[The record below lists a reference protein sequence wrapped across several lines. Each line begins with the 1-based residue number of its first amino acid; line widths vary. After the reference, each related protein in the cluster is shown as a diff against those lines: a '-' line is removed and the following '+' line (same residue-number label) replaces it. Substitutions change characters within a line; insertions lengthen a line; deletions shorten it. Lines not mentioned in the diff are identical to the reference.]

1 MTKGFRFFLIVFIL
15 SLPFF
20 WGVNILEKNLGNFFY
35 WQEMPAQTSQLVLKL
50 SRAKNISGLE
60 IEAKSAISVL
70 VDTAGAEKVLFGKE
84 SNKKMPLA
92 SLSKLMATLIV
103 LENYEPDDVVKISQ
117 NAAQVPESEKTRLRA
132 GEKFLVKD
140 LVYLMLVESN
150 NISTVALAELIGEG
164 KFVELMNI
172 KAKELQLFNTFFA
185 NPTGLD
191 SPGRMNYSTAKDLAK
206 FSKYLSENYPS
217 IWEVLSIPEFNLSL
231 ANGDFHHQ
239 VVNTNQ
245 LLGEIP
251 SIVGGKTGE
260 TPRAGGCL
268 LEVTEAPKGKG
279 YIINVILNSPYRFGE
294 MEKLINWLKSA
305 YQW

>member
-35 WQEMPAQTSQLVLKL
+35 WQEMPAQTSQLVLRL
-50 SRAKNISGLE
+50 SRAKDISDLE
-60 IEAKSAISVL
+60 IEAKSVISVL
-70 VDTAGAEKVLFGKE
+70 VDTAGTEKVLFGKE

-117 NAAQVPESEKTRLRA
+117 NAAQVPESERTRLRV

-172 KAKELQLFNTFFA
+172 KAKELQLINTFFA

-191 SPGRMNYSTAKDLAK
+191 SPGQMNYSTAKDLAK

-231 ANGDFHHQ
+231 VNGDFHHQ

-245 LLGEIP
+245 LLGKVS

-260 TPRAGGCL
+260 TPQAGGCL

-279 YIINVILNSPYRFGE
+279 YIINVILDSPHRFGE

>member
-20 WGVNILEKNLGNFFY
+20 WGVNVLEKEIN
-35 WQEMPAQTSQLVLKL
+35 MAAQVSQFSQSDFEQGIKDVPDLK
-50 SRAKNISGLE
+50 
-60 IEAKSAISVL
+60 IEAESVLSVL
-70 VDTAGAEKVLFGKE
+70 VDTAGAEKVLFEKE

-117 NAAQVPESEKTRLRA
+117 NAAQVPESEKTKLRV

-191 SPGRMNYSTAKDLAK
+191 SPGQMNYSTAKDLAK

-231 ANGDFHHQ
+231 VNGDFHHR

-245 LLGEIP
+245 LLGEIS

-279 YIINVILNSPYRFGE
+279 YIINVILDSPHRFEE
-294 MEKLINWLKSA
+294 MKKLINWLKSA